1 VREGEG
7 ERERAEGEDEEDLEG
22 ENGEEEP
29 GARGARVGMVDGLE
43 DGVERVVAL

>member
-22 ENGEEEP
+22 EDGEEEP
-29 GARGARVGMVDGLE
+29 GARVGMMDGLE